1 MSDDLELLPPPKS
14 SDSDLLPPPSKSK
27 EALKGATSQVKRGFL
42 EAVPFVGEKMAESA
56 DLPQPKTF
64 TERLTKRAATNL
76 PYALAAGAT
85 GVGAI
90 PATLG
95 FVGATGLGQL
105 AEEVGVPK
113 SYQPVAEMLGGGL
126 APFTRDISG
135 RMLGYIQPPLEAL
148 YKKGKDL
155 GYKLGPSARSEQG
168 MKYGAG
174 ADPQANIQNLN
185 KFTKEAT
192 ARAGNPTESINA
204 DWIKNTGEG
213 LGTEVNRLFAGQQFQ
228 SSQPFMQDLNKIAQ
242 EAEGA
247 FGQQGNVVKTI
258 LEKNI
263 GGQRAGG
270 ALVSPQFAAEDL
282 RKAIV
287 QVNGA
292 LTNAKGNEAKI
303 LHDLKDSL
311 ENIAATN
318 LTRIDPT
325 GKLTKQYND
334 WRTKYNSFATIRDV
348 NQTAGRE
355 GVTAAGQLNPTKLLD
370 TVTTRTGGNAT
381 RSPLYTDLAELG
393 DILKVKSVPLSG
405 PLKAP
410 VQFFTES
417 PLAKALQT
425 GLQPRAP
432 TKIGSKAG
440 YIQPLAPTQRYTQI
454 EGEK

>member
-1 MSDDLELLPPPKS
+1 MSDDIQIIPPKTN
-14 SDSDLLPPPSKSK
+14 DDIQIIEPPSKSQQ
-27 EALKGATSQVKRGFL
+27 ALKGTTAQAARGVL
-42 EAVPFVGEKMAESA
+42 EAVPFIGEKMAGA
-56 DLPQPKTF
+56 AGLPEPKTF
-64 TERLTKRAATNL
+64 PERLTKRAATNL

-90 PATLG
+90 PAAVG

-113 SYQPVAEMLGGGL
+113 SYQPVAEMVGGGL
-126 APFTRDISG
+126 APFTRDVSG
-135 RMLGYIQPPLEAL
+135 RMLGYIQPSLEAL

-155 GYKLGPSARSEQG
+155 GYKLGPSARAEQG

-174 ADPQANIQNLN
+174 ADPQSNIQNLN

-192 ARAGNPTESINA
+192 ARAGNPAEKINA
-204 DWIKNTGEG
+204 DWIKKTGDD
-213 LGTEVNRLFAGQQFQ
+213 LGTEVNRLFAGQTFQ
-228 SSQPFMQDLNKIAQ
+228 SSQPFIQDLNKIAR

-247 FGQQGNVVKTI
+247 FGQQGNVVRTI

-292 LTNAKGNEAKI
+292 LSNAKGNEARI

-311 ENIAATN
+311 ENVAATN

-370 TVTTRTGGNAT
+370 VVTTRTGGNAT

-393 DILKVKSVPLSG
+393 DILKVKNVPLAG
-405 PLKAP
+405 PLKSS

-417 PLAKALQT
+417 PLAKTLQA

-432 TKIGSKAG
+432 TKLGSKAG
-440 YIQPLAPTQRYTQI
+440 YIQPLAPAQRYTQI

>member
-1 MSDDLELLPPPKS
+1 
-14 SDSDLLPPPSKSK
+14 
-27 EALKGATSQVKRGFL
+27 
-42 EAVPFVGEKMAESA
+42 
-56 DLPQPKTF
+56 
-64 TERLTKRAATNL
+64 
-76 PYALAAGAT
+76 
-85 GVGAI
+85 
-90 PATLG
+90 
-95 FVGATGLGQL
+95 
-105 AEEVGVPK
+105 
-113 SYQPVAEMLGGGL
+113 
-126 APFTRDISG
+126 
-135 RMLGYIQPPLEAL
+135 
-148 YKKGKDL
+148 
-155 GYKLGPSARSEQG
+155 
-168 MKYGAG
+168 
-174 ADPQANIQNLN
+174 
-185 KFTKEAT
+185 
-192 ARAGNPTESINA
+192 
-204 DWIKNTGEG
+204 
-213 LGTEVNRLFAGQQFQ
+213 
-228 SSQPFMQDLNKIAQ
+228 MQDLNKIAQ

-263 GGQRAGG
+263 GGERAGG

-417 PLAKALQT
+417 PLSKALQT

-432 TKIGSKAG
+432 TKVGSKAG
-440 YIQPLAPTQRYTQI
+440 YIQPLAPAQRYTQI